1 MEHLPLE
8 ELDLQDDL
16 IYEESPINVLETTQ
30 RITRSRTI
38 MMCKVQWKHHFEE
51 EATWEREDDLI
62 ADYTQLFF
70 GSS

>member
-1 MEHLPLE
+1 MPLE

-16 IYEESPINVLETTQ
+16 TYEESSIKVLEMAE
-30 RITRSRTI
+30 RITRSKTI
-38 MMCKVQWKHHFEE
+38 RMCKVQWKHHSEE

-62 ADYTQLFF
+62 SKYPQLFP